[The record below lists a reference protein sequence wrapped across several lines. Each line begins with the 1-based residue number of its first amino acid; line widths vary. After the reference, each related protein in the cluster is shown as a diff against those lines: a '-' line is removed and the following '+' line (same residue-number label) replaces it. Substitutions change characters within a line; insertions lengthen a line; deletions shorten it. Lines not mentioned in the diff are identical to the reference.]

1 MTDSKDISQLR
12 RQILLGAAGAS
23 LAGYNL
29 PTWAQDSSKSLKIS
43 HQFPSGTDFRDRL
56 CKKFADEVTK
66 RTKGALK
73 FDVYP
78 QSLS

>member
-29 PTWAQDSSKSLKIS
+29 PTWAQDSSKSLSLI
-43 HQFPSGTDFRDRL
+43 HILTLPTNR
-56 CKKFADEVTK
+56 EV
-66 RTKGALK
+66 
-73 FDVYP
+73 
-78 QSLS
+78 